1 MKLIYQILII
11 SSLLNSLALHA
22 QTITS
27 SPYSMY
33 GIGEI
38 VPNGF
43 GQSKAM
49 GGAGIAL
56 SSNLSLNNI
65 NPASYHSIDSLFF
78 LLEAGI
84 DGRQSTFSDGI
95 HKQYNHSVNFSYFA
109 LGFRITPW
117 WSNSLG
123 LAPFSSVGNNIN
135 STKAIEGSS
144 DNFNVNLQGTGGINQ
159 YYWGNSFKIVK
170 NLYVGLNISY
180 LLGTIKQTESLTS
193 GYFSGSLRTEDK
205 MTLNKLYLT
214 YGIQYSFN
222 INKNIKTT
230 VGGIFGNKDQMGLKH
245 DITIFDN
252 ASDTLEHNLIQ
263 QSSFTLPQYYGL
275 GASFKIG
282 DKLLIAS
289 DYKFYRWSQSASLQ
303 PNVKFVNSTNYCIG
317 AELMPS
323 TSFRASYIAKM
334 KYRLGAYLNNSY
346 LVIQGQQIQ
355 DKGFSA
361 GIGLPVSNKFYI
373 NLAYQIGQRGAAKN
387 NGFITE
393 KYQTLMFNVSFSD
406 IWFLK
411 PKFD

>member
-1 MKLIYQILII
+1 MKLIYPILFI
-11 SSLLNSLALHA
+11 SIFLNSLALEA

-33 GIGEI
+33 GIGDI

-49 GGAGIAL
+49 GGAGIAM
-56 SSNLSLNNI
+56 SSNLWLNNI

-84 DGRQSTFSDGI
+84 DGRQSTFSNGI
-95 HKQYNHSVNFSYFA
+95 QKQSNHNINFSYFA
-109 LGFRITPW
+109 LAFRITPW

-135 STKAIEGSS
+135 TTKAIEGSS
-144 DNFNVNLQGTGGINQ
+144 ENFNVNLQGTGGINQ

-170 NLYVGLNISY
+170 DLYVGLNISY

-193 GYFSGSLRTEDK
+193 GYFSGSLTTEDK
-205 MTLNKLYLT
+205 MTLNKLYFN

-230 VGGIFGNKDQMGLKH
+230 LGGIFGNKDQMGLKH
-245 DITIFDN
+245 DVTIFGN
-252 ASDTLEHNLIQ
+252 ANDTLEHNVIQ
-263 QSSFTLPQYYGL
+263 QSSFTLPQYFGL
-275 GASFKIG
+275 GASVKFG
-282 DKLLIAS
+282 DKLLLAS
-289 DYKFYRWSQSASLQ
+289 DYKFYNWSQSESLQ

-317 AELMPS
+317 AEFMPS

-334 KYRLGAYLNNSY
+334 KYRLGGYLNNSY
-346 LVIQGQQIQ
+346 LMIQGQQIR
-355 DKGFSA
+355 DMGLSA
-361 GIGLPVSNKFYI
+361 GIGVPISNKFYI
-373 NLAYQIGQRGAAKN
+373 SLAYQIGQRGAVKN
-387 NGFITE
+387 NGLITE
-393 KYQTLMFNVSFSD
+393 KYQTLMFNVSFAD